1 MPFGKD
7 LKDEPPMPWKLEAQ
21 QRQAAVAGQYS
32 VEFVERDHWS
42 LDSWKWKM
50 DDYLMQQG
58 PKA

>member
-32 VEFVERDHWS
+32 VEFVKRETTGAWTPGSGRW
-42 LDSWKWKM
+42 M
-50 DDYLMQQG
+50 IT
-58 PKA
+58 